1 MVKTDIDNKGNRVTW
16 EVELSEYSNFIHS
29 DMIHHWERFYTKK
42 DAQEWIQER
51 IMQRLVFFIKVF
63 RLTYDNVNNPMLPT
77 RKIMMKKLSYDSIYN
92 PN

>member
-42 DAQEWIQER
+42 DAQ
-51 IMQRLVFFIKVF
+51 
-63 RLTYDNVNNPMLPT
+63 
-77 RKIMMKKLSYDSIYN
+77 
-92 PN
+92 